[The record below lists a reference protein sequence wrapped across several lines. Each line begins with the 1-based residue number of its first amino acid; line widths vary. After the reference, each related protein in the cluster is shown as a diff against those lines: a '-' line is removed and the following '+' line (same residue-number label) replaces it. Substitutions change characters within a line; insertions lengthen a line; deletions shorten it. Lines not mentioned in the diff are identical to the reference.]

1 MHLCSF
7 EGCQP
12 CQPVLSGSLLSCA
25 ATFNALLEICARTKD
40 SERGCEVIERM
51 QRAGVLPDELT
62 FEAVKNR
69 KALRAHLKRVY
80 DL

>member
-1 MHLCSF
+1 MM
-7 EGCQP
+7 
-12 CQPVLSGSLLSCA
+12 PVPSQSPHMFYCA

-40 SERGCEVIERM
+40 SARGYEVIERM
-51 QRAGVLPDELT
+51 QRAGVLPDDFTL
-62 FEAVKNR
+62 EAVKNR

>member
-1 MHLCSF
+1 MHSCSF

-12 CQPVLSGSLLSCA
+12 CQPVLYGSLLSCA